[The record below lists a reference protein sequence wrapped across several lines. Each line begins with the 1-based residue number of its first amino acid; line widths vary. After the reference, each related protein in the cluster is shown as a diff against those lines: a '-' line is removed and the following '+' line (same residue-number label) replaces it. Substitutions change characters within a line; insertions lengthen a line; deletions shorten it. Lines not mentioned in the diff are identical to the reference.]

1 MRNKFHDWVK
11 AREEGIIPQD
21 MLEKYDNGEKIKHKT
36 AYGDS
41 YFWKESHERSI
52 EFETDL
58 EKSIEVNP
66 NFLLKLI
73 CIALLCLVLLC
84 FVWFGFVWLCF
95 FFIVSCVTLLCFF

>member
-66 NFLLKLI
+66 NFFIEINMYCFALP
-73 CIALLCLVLLC
+73 CFTLLCLLWFCLVML
-84 FVWFGFVWLCF
+84 FV
-95 FFIVSCVTLLCFF
+95 